1 MKKEIEVIRKDVHEV
16 LDRYL
21 CGKLMAGIESEI
33 MSAVEWDL
41 YHIDDEQEDDHAED
55 S

>member
-1 MKKEIEVIRKDVHEV
+1 MKKEIEVIRKDVREV
-16 LDRYL
+16 LEKYL
-21 CGKLMAGIESEI
+21 AGRLAWDIEHEI
-33 MSAVEWDL
+33 MANVEWDL